1 MPAFKPNTPS
11 TRRTAVATILLV
23 TAAPLALLAAADRSS
38 DPLPKSPDQLSPRPA
53 ALTVPA
59 TNQVP
64 SLSTAAAVLRLDDPT
79 IVAIFDLANGA
90 DIETGRLAAEHASS
104 KEVRDFGAML
114 ARDHEGVRQ
123 MGRDLAKKLGV
134 SPTPPADRQMEKDH
148 QAAMARLRTLKGAS
162 FDVAFLRHEADFHK
176 AVIDAIKTTLLPAI
190 QNTELRAL
198 VVKVA
203 PAFEAHMIAAQ
214 QMEKRL
220 NGQSGAKDLEHLD
233 H

>member
-1 MPAFKPNTPS
+1 MPAFKPTTPPS
-11 TRRTAVATILLV
+11 RRTAVAMILLV
-23 TAAPLALLAAADRSS
+23 TAAPLALLAADPSS

-59 TNQVP
+59 PNQVP
-64 SLSTAAAVLRLDDPT
+64 PLSGPATAVRLDDPT

-90 DIETGRLAAEHASS
+90 DIETGRLAAERASS

-162 FDVAFLRHEADFHK
+162 FDVAFLRHRP
-176 AVIDAIKTTLLPAI
+176 TST
-190 QNTELRAL
+190 
-198 VVKVA
+198 
-203 PAFEAHMIAAQ
+203 
-214 QMEKRL
+214 RL
-220 NGQSGAKDLEHLD
+220 
-233 H
+233 